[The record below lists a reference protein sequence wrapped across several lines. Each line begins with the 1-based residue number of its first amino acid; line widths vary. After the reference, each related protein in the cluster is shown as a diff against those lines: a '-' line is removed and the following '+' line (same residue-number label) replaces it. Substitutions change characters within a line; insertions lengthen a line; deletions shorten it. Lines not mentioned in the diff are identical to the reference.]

1 MSLYIFSIG
10 GSGVRVLHSLTMLL
24 AAGLKIQSNQVV
36 PVIIDNDITNGNTD
50 TTLKAIRNY
59 RKVRESV
66 KDSSIFATDI
76 AEPIIISISGTQLGT
91 LKDVLGET
99 ATGIDSNLKDNIHAL
114 YSDKNLDMPLSAGF
128 VGNPN
133 VGSVVLNYLFE
144 KDSEFN
150 RTLQAI
156 QTEDK
161 IFIISSI
168 FGGTGAAGFPL
179 LLNILNSST
188 NANWNKSA
196 NYKGALSLLPYFNV
210 GTKQN
215 NIDNAILDGN
225 ENGEKKYYVKSELFS
240 SKTLAAQLYYDDFV
254 NGQVDAMYY
263 VGDEIMRSTY
273 PNFIG
278 GINQK
283 NPAHIVEVYGAL
295 SIAHF
300 DNIAFNGHTD
310 TQYANLIFKSIEA
323 NVTNT
328 DNTELRK
335 ALIRLWMYKR
345 IYLQYLPD
353 NYLTRNPLPTI
364 LQNLNYNN
372 DYYTITDE
380 NSFPRNMRDFLYAYE
395 EWAKEL
401 GDSELH
407 VRKYSFVDV
416 NLSTT
421 DEKIHEGF
429 EELKPNERRKFF
441 GMGGG
446 TVDTDFGTIWNNQ
459 YNPTETN
466 SDINC
471 RLTKYTAQAIDE
483 VINTKMH

>member
-24 AAGLKIQSNQVV
+24 AAGVKIQSNQVV
-36 PVIIDNDITNGNTD
+36 PVIIDNDIANGNTD
-50 TTLKAIRNY
+50 TTLKAIKNY

-76 AEPIIISISGTQLGT
+76 AEPKIISISGTQLGT

-99 ATGIDSNLKDNIHAL
+99 ATGIDSNLKDNIQAL

-144 KDSEFN
+144 IDTEFYS
-150 RTLQAI
+150 TLQDI
-156 QTEDK
+156 QSGDK

-179 LLNILNSST
+179 LLNILNSSPNT
-188 NANWNKSA
+188 NWNKSA

-210 GTKQN
+210 ETTQN
-215 NIDNAILDGN
+215 NINDAILDGD
-225 ENGEKKYYVKSELFS
+225 ENGERNYYVKSELFN

-263 VGDEIMRSTY
+263 VGDEMMRSTY
-273 PNFIG
+273 PNYIG
-278 GINQK
+278 GTNQK

-300 DNIAFNGHTD
+300 DNIAFNAHTN
-310 TQYANLIFKSIEA
+310 TQYADLIFRSAEA
-323 NVTNT
+323 NVINAN
-328 DNTELRK
+328 NTELRK

-345 IYLQYLPD
+345 FYLQYLPD
-353 NYLTRNPLPTI
+353 NYLTRNPRPTI
-364 LQNLNYNN
+364 LQNLNYENKDYATN
-372 DYYTITDE
+372 DA
-380 NSFPRNMRDFLYAYE
+380 NSFPKNMKDFLHAYE

-401 GDSELH
+401 NNSELH
-407 VRKYSFVDV
+407 ERKYSFVDA
-416 NLSTT
+416 NLSPT

-429 EELKPNERRKFF
+429 DELKPNEKTRILGIDR
-441 GMGGG
+441 G
-446 TVDTDFGTIWNNQ
+446 TVDTDFGTIWNDH
-459 YNPTETN
+459 YNPTDTN
-466 SDINC
+466 SDVNC
-471 RLTKYTAQAIDE
+471 RLTKYATQAIE
-483 VINTKMH
+483 KIINTKMH